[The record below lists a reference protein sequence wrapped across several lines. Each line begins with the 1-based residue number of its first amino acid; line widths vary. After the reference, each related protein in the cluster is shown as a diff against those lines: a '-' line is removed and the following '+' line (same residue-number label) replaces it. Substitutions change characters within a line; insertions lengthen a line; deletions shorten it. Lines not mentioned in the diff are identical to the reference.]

1 MASPPDTSLPD
12 APPLAQQTT
21 YKSFKRKYAKQKINF
36 EHAMKKS
43 NALFKEEL
51 RIRDLSKRLKEQND
65 QLLEA
70 LLELNSSIR
79 VPPELRYNLDL
90 PDSKLPKLHSPEPEH
105 RQQETYDIETA
116 REALRVAKERL
127 LAGEINPDQC
137 RRLEESLLQSENFA
151 PAVQY
156 SSLLKIPHTTS
167 SPNGDKSAMDS
178 ILGFLSPEQE
188 TEYSAALDAAAAGE
202 PRPALKSVS
211 SASRDREA
219 AIRNPVSVINWLRK
233 HQPQVFLQD
242 ADAATEKPPPRS
254 NNPRSSKRA
263 STHARKEE
271 DIYDEDGILVD
282 ASVGGGGGGS
292 GGGGGGGGGG
302 RGKRKRDEDGAI
314 ALKAAVVAARGRK
327 RKMPQNARRG
337 DPRLVPRHNSFSD
350 KLLTFQ
356 TVDAVLTLFYAF
368 ISLCV
373 Y

>member
-1 MASPPDTSLPD
+1 MASPGATSPPDRSLPD
-12 APPLAQQTT
+12 AAPLVHQTT

-90 PDSKLPKLHSPEPEH
+90 PGSKLPRLHSPEPEH
-105 RQQETYDIETA
+105 HQQETYDIETA
-116 REALRVAKERL
+116 REALRVAKARL

-156 SSLLKIPHTTS
+156 SSLLKVPHTTS
-167 SPNGDKSAMDS
+167 SAHGDHPAMECDMDS
-178 ILGFLSPEQE
+178 TLGFLSPEQE
-188 TEYSAALDAAAAGE
+188 IEYCAALDAAAAGE
-202 PRPALKSVS
+202 HKPVLKSVS
-211 SASRDREA
+211 AASRDREA
-219 AIRNPVSVINWLRK
+219 AVRNPVSVINWLRK

-242 ADAATEKPPPRS
+242 ADAAAEKPPPRS

-282 ASVGGGGGGS
+282 PPVGGGGS
-292 GGGGGGGGGG
+292 GGGGGGSGGGS
-302 RGKRKRDEDGAI
+302 RGKRKRDEDGGYRPKGGSGGRSRKKKEDAPKR
-314 ALKAAVVAARGRK
+314 AKRGSAAG
-327 RKMPQNARRG
+327 
-337 DPRLVPRHNSFSD
+337 
-350 KLLTFQ
+350 T
-356 TVDAVLTLFYAF
+356 TT
-368 ISLCV
+368 
-373 Y
+373 